1 MARTTYANGVQ
12 MGHVLAALMP
22 TNALVVRACIKTGL
36 RISDVLSLKTCDLK
50 PRQTVRESKTGKSR
64 RVEWG
69 QSLYH
74 EMLGQAGDIWVFEG
88 RTDPKRHR
96 TRQTVY
102 KDIKHAE
109 AVYKRSG
116 RHQAGGRKSQHT
128 EQGRQPARAIRCHS
142 LMERFHRHHTLFK
155 RAVCLGRQHL
165 QPFQLN
171 LRAEGVS
178 PVCQQPDNVYR

>member
-69 QSLYH
+69 QSLFH

-116 RHQAGGRKSQHT
+116 AISRCQNLGTHTARKVAAVRVYQRGGIKAAQRMLNHSD
-128 EQGRQPARAIRCHS
+128 PAI
-142 LMERFHRHHTLFK
+142 TLLYALADK
-155 RAVCLGRQHL
+155 
-165 QPFQLN
+165 
-171 LRAEGVS
+171 EM
-178 PVCQQPDNVYR
+178 